1 MARKLKQK
9 RPDRKEIKREVEENF
24 DFHLLVFSVYKA
36 ASLFLEKFHLK
47 TQFGI
52 NRHTENG
59 IIETKNIKIKS
70 LSGYPI
76 LENFEGIGTV
86 ITQIT
91 KSMLM
96 LHNDTLRKKYNLD
109 GRIYTDVSLH
119 NAYDQCY
126 LKYGLPYKIKWA
138 SDIECAD
145 KEVEDALKTL
155 ADSVVR
161 FRIVEDLI
169 YRDIDIDI
177 PTRKY
182 IRTMITKFNNSFL
195 PYVAEIIKLAIVK
208 IKLLEQKIKLKKGA

>member
-1 MARKLKQK
+1 
-9 RPDRKEIKREVEENF
+9 
-24 DFHLLVFSVYKA
+24 
-36 ASLFLEKFHLK
+36 
-47 TQFGI
+47 
-52 NRHTENG
+52 
-59 IIETKNIKIKS
+59 
-70 LSGYPI
+70 
-76 LENFEGIGTV
+76 
-86 ITQIT
+86 
-91 KSMLM
+91 M

-119 NAYDQCY
+119 NAYDECY
-126 LKYGLPYKIKWA
+126 LKYGIPYKLKWA

-195 PYVAEIIKLAIVK
+195 PYVTEII
-208 IKLLEQKIKLKKGA
+208 EN

>member
-9 RPDRKEIKREVEENF
+9 RPDKKEIKKEVEENF
-24 DFHLLVFSVYKA
+24 DFHLLMFSVYKA

-70 LSGYPI
+70 LNGYPI
-76 LENFEGIGTV
+76 LSDFKGIGTV

-96 LHNDTLRKKYNLD
+96 LHNDTLRKKYNMD
-109 GRIYTDVSLH
+109 GRIYTDKKLQK
-119 NAYDQCY
+119 AYDEHY

-138 SDIECAD
+138 NDIECED
-145 KEVEDALKTL
+145 KEVEGALKTL

-161 FRIVEDLI
+161 FKVVEDLI
-169 YRDIDIDI
+169 YRDIDLDI

-182 IRTMITKFNNSFL
+182 IRTMITKFNNNFL
-195 PYVAEIIKLAIVK
+195 PYVAEII
-208 IKLLEQKIKLKKGA
+208 EN

>member
-24 DFHLLVFSVYKA
+24 DFHLLMFSVYKA
-36 ASLFLEKFHLK
+36 ASLFLDKFHLK

-52 NRHTENG
+52 TRGNESR
-59 IIETKNIKIKS
+59 IIDTKNIKIKS
-70 LSGYPI
+70 LKGYPI
-76 LENFEGIGTV
+76 LENFEGIATV
-86 ITQIT
+86 IIQIT

-119 NAYDQCY
+119 NAYDEHY
-126 LKYGLPYKIKWA
+126 LKYGLPYKIKWDE
-138 SDIECAD
+138 DIKSED

-161 FRIVEDLI
+161 FKIVEDLI

-195 PYVAEIIKLAIVK
+195 PYVTEII
-208 IKLLEQKIKLKKGA
+208 ESGS

>member
-1 MARKLKQK
+1 MARKLKIK
-9 RPDRKEIKREVEENF
+9 RPDKKEIKREVEENF
-24 DFHLLVFSVYKA
+24 DFHLLMFSVYKA

-59 IIETKNIKIKS
+59 IIDTKNIKIKS
-70 LSGYPI
+70 LKGYPI

-109 GRIYTDVSLH
+109 GRIYTDASLH
-119 NAYDQCY
+119 KAYDECY
-126 LKYGLPYKIKWA
+126 LEYGLPYKIKWDE
-138 SDIECAD
+138 DIKSED

-161 FRIVEDLI
+161 FKVVEDLI
-169 YRDIDIDI
+169 YRDIEIDI

-195 PYVAEIIKLAIVK
+195 PYVTEII
-208 IKLLEQKIKLKKGA
+208 ES

>member
-9 RPDRKEIKREVEENF
+9 RPDKKEIKKEVEENF

-52 NRHTENG
+52 NRHTENR
-59 IIETKNIKIKS
+59 IIDTKNIKIKS
-70 LSGYPI
+70 LNGYPI
-76 LENFEGIGTV
+76 LSDFKGIGTV

-109 GRIYTDVSLH
+109 GRIYTDISLH

-138 SDIECAD
+138 SDIECSD

-161 FRIVEDLI
+161 FKVVEDLI

-195 PYVAEIIKLAIVK
+195 PYVDEII
-208 IKLLEQKIKLKKGA
+208 ESGS

>member
-9 RPDRKEIKREVEENF
+9 RPDKKEIKKEVEENF

-52 NRHTENG
+52 NRHTENK
-59 IIETKNIKIKS
+59 IIDTKNIKIKS

-76 LENFEGIGTV
+76 LSDFKGIGTV

-109 GRIYTDVSLH
+109 GRIYTDTSLH
-119 NAYDQCY
+119 NAYDVCY
-126 LKYGLPYKIKWA
+126 LKHGLPYKLKWA
-138 SDIECAD
+138 SDIECED
-145 KEVEDALKTL
+145 KEVEGALKTL
-155 ADSVVR
+155 ADSIVR
-161 FRIVEDLI
+161 FKVIEDLI
-169 YRDIDIDI
+169 YRDIEIDI

-182 IRTMITKFNNSFL
+182 IRTMITKFNNNFL
-195 PYVAEIIKLAIVK
+195 PYVTEII
-208 IKLLEQKIKLKKGA
+208 ES

>member
-52 NRHTENG
+52 NKHTENG

-76 LENFEGIGTV
+76 LSDFKGIGTV

-109 GRIYTDVSLH
+109 GRIYTDASLH
-119 NAYDQCY
+119 KAYDQCY

-138 SDIECAD
+138 SDIECTD
-145 KEVEDALKTL
+145 KEVEGALKTL

-195 PYVAEIIKLAIVK
+195 PYVAEII
-208 IKLLEQKIKLKKGA
+208 EN

>member
-1 MARKLKQK
+1 MKKTLT
-9 RPDRKEIKREVEENF
+9 F
-24 DFHLLVFSVYKA
+24 TYKA

-52 NRHTENG
+52 NRHTENR
-59 IIETKNIKIKS
+59 IIDTKNIKIKS
-70 LSGYPI
+70 LNGYPI
-76 LENFEGIGTV
+76 LSDFKGIGTV

-109 GRIYTDVSLH
+109 GRIYTDTSLH
-119 NAYDQCY
+119 NAYDVCY
-126 LKYGLPYKIKWA
+126 LKHGLPYKLKWA
-138 SDIECAD
+138 SDIECED
-145 KEVEDALKTL
+145 KEVEGALKTL
-155 ADSVVR
+155 ADSIVR
-161 FRIVEDLI
+161 FKVIEDLI

-195 PYVAEIIKLAIVK
+195 PYVTEII
-208 IKLLEQKIKLKKGA
+208 ES

>member
-24 DFHLLVFSVYKA
+24 DFHLLMFSVYKA
-36 ASLFLEKFHLK
+36 ASLFLDKFHLK

-52 NRHTENG
+52 NKHTENG
-59 IIETKNIKIKS
+59 IIDTKNIKIKS
-70 LSGYPI
+70 LNGYPI
-76 LENFEGIGTV
+76 LSDFKGIDTV

-145 KEVEDALKTL
+145 KEVEGALKTL
-155 ADSVVR
+155 ADSIVR
-161 FRIVEDLI
+161 FKVVEDLI

-182 IRTMITKFNNSFL
+182 IRTMITKFNKNFL
-195 PYVAEIIKLAIVK
+195 PYVAEIM
-208 IKLLEQKIKLKKGA
+208 ESGS

>member
-1 MARKLKQK
+1 MARKLKIK
-9 RPDRKEIKREVEENF
+9 RPDKKDVKREVEENF
-24 DFHLLVFSVYKA
+24 DFHLLMFSVYKA
-36 ASLFLEKFHLK
+36 ASLFLDKFHLK

-109 GRIYTDVSLH
+109 GRIYTDASLH
-119 NAYDQCY
+119 KAYDECY
-126 LKYGLPYKIKWA
+126 LEYGLPYKIKWDE
-138 SDIECAD
+138 DIKSED

-161 FRIVEDLI
+161 FRIVENLI

-195 PYVAEIIKLAIVK
+195 PYVTEII
-208 IKLLEQKIKLKKGA
+208 ESGS

>member
-1 MARKLKQK
+1 MKIWKQSKHGIWRDKMARKLKQK
-9 RPDRKEIKREVEENF
+9 RPDKKEIKREVEENF
-24 DFHLLVFSVYKA
+24 DFHLLMFSVYKA

-52 NRHTENG
+52 NRHSGNG

-119 NAYDQCY
+119 KAYDECY
-126 LKYGLPYKIKWA
+126 LEYGLPYKIKWDE
-138 SDIECAD
+138 DIKSED

-182 IRTMITKFNNSFL
+182 IRTMITKFNNNFL
-195 PYVAEIIKLAIVK
+195 PYVTEII
-208 IKLLEQKIKLKKGA
+208 ESGS

>member
-1 MARKLKQK
+1 MARKLKIK

-91 KSMLM
+91 KSMIM
-96 LHNDTLRKKYNLD
+96 MHNKELLKKYNLD
-109 GRIYTDVSLH
+109 GRIYENKLLH
-119 NAYDQCY
+119 AEYEKLY
-126 LKYGLPYKIKWA
+126 VEKAAPYFEKWHEDIKC
-138 SDIECAD
+138 ED
-145 KEVEDALKTL
+145 KEVEGALKTL
-155 ADSVVR
+155 ADSIVR
-161 FRIVEDLI
+161 FKVVEDLI

-182 IRTMITKFNNSFL
+182 IRTMITKFNNNFL
-195 PYVAEIIKLAIVK
+195 PYVTEII
-208 IKLLEQKIKLKKGA
+208 EN

>member
-1 MARKLKQK
+1 MARKLKIK
-9 RPDRKEIKREVEENF
+9 RPDKKDIKKEVEENF
-24 DFHLLVFSVYKA
+24 DFHLLMFSVYKA

-52 NRHTENG
+52 NKHTENG

-109 GRIYTDVSLH
+109 GRIYTDASLH
-119 NAYDQCY
+119 KAYDEYY
-126 LKYGLPYKIKWA
+126 LKYGLPYKVKWA
-138 SDIECAD
+138 NDIECAD

-161 FRIVEDLI
+161 FKVVEDLI
-169 YRDIDIDI
+169 YRDIDLDI

-195 PYVAEIIKLAIVK
+195 PYVTEII
-208 IKLLEQKIKLKKGA
+208 EN

>member
-52 NRHTENG
+52 NRHTENR
-59 IIETKNIKIKS
+59 IIDTKNIKIKS
-70 LSGYPI
+70 LNGYPI
-76 LENFEGIGTV
+76 LSDFKGIGTV

-109 GRIYTDVSLH
+109 GRIYTNTSLH
-119 NAYDQCY
+119 NAYDVCY
-126 LKYGLPYKIKWA
+126 LKHGLPYKLKWA
-138 SDIECAD
+138 SDIECED
-145 KEVEDALKTL
+145 KEVEGALKTL
-155 ADSVVR
+155 ADSIVR
-161 FRIVEDLI
+161 FKVIEDLI

-195 PYVAEIIKLAIVK
+195 PYVAEII
-208 IKLLEQKIKLKKGA
+208 EN

>member
-9 RPDRKEIKREVEENF
+9 RPDKKEIKKEVEENF

-52 NRHTENG
+52 NRHTENK
-59 IIETKNIKIKS
+59 IIDTNNIKIKS

-76 LENFEGIGTV
+76 LSDFKGIGTV

-109 GRIYTDVSLH
+109 GRIYTDTSLH
-119 NAYDQCY
+119 NAYDVCY
-126 LKYGLPYKIKWA
+126 LKHGLPYKLKWA
-138 SDIECAD
+138 SDIECED
-145 KEVEDALKTL
+145 KEVEGALKTL
-155 ADSVVR
+155 ADSIVR
-161 FRIVEDLI
+161 FKVIEDLI
-169 YRDIDIDI
+169 YRDIEIDI

-182 IRTMITKFNNSFL
+182 IRTMITKFNNNFL
-195 PYVAEIIKLAIVK
+195 PYVTEII
-208 IKLLEQKIKLKKGA
+208 ES

>member
-9 RPDRKEIKREVEENF
+9 RPDRKEIKREVEKNF

-52 NRHTENG
+52 NRHTENR
-59 IIETKNIKIKS
+59 IIDTKNIKIKS
-70 LSGYPI
+70 LNGYPI
-76 LENFEGIGTV
+76 LSDFKGIGTV

-109 GRIYTDVSLH
+109 GRIYMDTSLH
-119 NAYDQCY
+119 NAYDVCY
-126 LKYGLPYKIKWA
+126 LKHGLPYKLKWA
-138 SDIECAD
+138 SDIECED
-145 KEVEDALKTL
+145 KEVEGALKTL
-155 ADSVVR
+155 ADSIVR
-161 FRIVEDLI
+161 FKVIEDLI

-195 PYVAEIIKLAIVK
+195 PYVTEII
-208 IKLLEQKIKLKKGA
+208 EN

>member
-1 MARKLKQK
+1 MARKLKIK
-9 RPDRKEIKREVEENF
+9 RPDKKEIKREVEENF
-24 DFHLLVFSVYKA
+24 DFHLLMFSVYKA

-76 LENFEGIGTV
+76 LENFKGIGTV

-109 GRIYTDVSLH
+109 GRIYTDASLH
-119 NAYDQCY
+119 KAYDECY
-126 LKYGLPYKIKWA
+126 LEYGLPYKIKWDE
-138 SDIECAD
+138 DIKSED

-161 FRIVEDLI
+161 FRIVENLI

-195 PYVAEIIKLAIVK
+195 PYVTEII
-208 IKLLEQKIKLKKGA
+208 ESGS

>member
-1 MARKLKQK
+1 MARKLKIK

-24 DFHLLVFSVYKA
+24 DFHLLMFSVYKA
-36 ASLFLEKFHLK
+36 ASLFLDKFHLK
-47 TQFGI
+47 NQFGI
-52 NRHTENG
+52 TREN
-59 IIETKNIKIKS
+59 ENIKIKS
-70 LSGYPI
+70 LNGYPI
-76 LENFEGIGTV
+76 LSDFKGIGTV

-119 NAYDQCY
+119 NAYDEHY

-138 SDIECAD
+138 SDIECED
-145 KEVEDALKTL
+145 KEVEGALKTL

-161 FRIVEDLI
+161 FKVVEDLI
-169 YRDIDIDI
+169 YRDIDLDI

-182 IRTMITKFNNSFL
+182 IRTMITKFNNNFL
-195 PYVAEIIKLAIVK
+195 PYVAEII
-208 IKLLEQKIKLKKGA
+208 EN

>member
-9 RPDRKEIKREVEENF
+9 RPDKKEIKKEVEENF

-59 IIETKNIKIKS
+59 IIDTKNIKIKS
-70 LSGYPI
+70 LNGYPM
-76 LENFEGIGTV
+76 LADFKGISTV

-96 LHNDTLRKKYNLD
+96 LHNDTLKKKYNLD
-109 GRIYTDVSLH
+109 GRIYTDISLH
-119 NAYDQCY
+119 NAYDVCY
-126 LKYGLPYKIKWA
+126 LKHGLPYKLKWA
-138 SDIECAD
+138 SDIECED
-145 KEVEDALKTL
+145 KEVEGALKTL
-155 ADSVVR
+155 ADSIVR
-161 FRIVEDLI
+161 FKVVEEMI

-195 PYVAEIIKLAIVK
+195 PYVTEII
-208 IKLLEQKIKLKKGA
+208 ESGS

>member
-1 MARKLKQK
+1 MARKLKIK
-9 RPDRKEIKREVEENF
+9 RPDRKEIKREVEKNF

-52 NRHTENG
+52 NKHTENG

-76 LENFEGIGTV
+76 LSDFKGIGTV

-109 GRIYTDVSLH
+109 GRIYTDASLH
-119 NAYDQCY
+119 KAYDQCY

-138 SDIECAD
+138 SDIECTD
-145 KEVEDALKTL
+145 KEVEGALKTL

-195 PYVAEIIKLAIVK
+195 PYVAEII
-208 IKLLEQKIKLKKGA
+208 EN

>member
-1 MARKLKQK
+1 MARKLKIK
-9 RPDRKEIKREVEENF
+9 KPDRKEIKREVEENF
-24 DFHLLVFSVYKA
+24 DFHLLMFSVYKA

-70 LSGYPI
+70 LNGYPI
-76 LENFEGIGTV
+76 LSDFKGIGTV

-96 LHNDTLRKKYNLD
+96 LHNDTLRKKYNMD
-109 GRIYTDVSLH
+109 GRIYTDKKLQK
-119 NAYDQCY
+119 AYDEHY

-138 SDIECAD
+138 NDIECED
-145 KEVEDALKTL
+145 KEVEGALKTL

-161 FRIVEDLI
+161 FKVVEDLI
-169 YRDIDIDI
+169 YRDIDLDI

-182 IRTMITKFNNSFL
+182 IRTMITKFNNNFL
-195 PYVAEIIKLAIVK
+195 PYVAEII
-208 IKLLEQKIKLKKGA
+208 EN

>member
-9 RPDRKEIKREVEENF
+9 RPDKKEIKKEVEENF

-52 NRHTENG
+52 TRHTENK
-59 IIETKNIKIKS
+59 IIDTKNIKIKS
-70 LSGYPI
+70 LNGYPI
-76 LENFEGIGTV
+76 LADFKGIGTV

-96 LHNDTLRKKYNLD
+96 LHNDTLRNKYNLD
-109 GRIYTDVSLH
+109 GRIYTDTSLH
-119 NAYDQCY
+119 NAYDVCY
-126 LKYGLPYKIKWA
+126 LKHGLPYKLKWA
-138 SDIECAD
+138 SDIECED
-145 KEVEDALKTL
+145 KEVEGALKTL
-155 ADSVVR
+155 ADSIVR
-161 FRIVEDLI
+161 FKVIEDLI

-195 PYVAEIIKLAIVK
+195 PYVTEII
-208 IKLLEQKIKLKKGA
+208 ES

>member
-1 MARKLKQK
+1 MARKLKIK

-24 DFHLLVFSVYKA
+24 DFHLLMFSVYKA
-36 ASLFLEKFHLK
+36 ASLFLDKFHLK
-47 TQFGI
+47 RQFGI
-52 NRHTENG
+52 TRENENR
-59 IIETKNIKIKS
+59 IIDTKNIKIKS

-96 LHNDTLRKKYNLD
+96 LHNDILRKKYNLD

-119 NAYDQCY
+119 NAYDKHY
-126 LKYGLPYKIKWA
+126 LKYGIPYKLKWA

-155 ADSVVR
+155 ADSIVR
-161 FRIVEDLI
+161 FKVVEEMI

-182 IRTMITKFNNSFL
+182 IRTMITKFNNNFL
-195 PYVAEIIKLAIVK
+195 PYVTEII
-208 IKLLEQKIKLKKGA
+208 ESGS

>member
-1 MARKLKQK
+1 MARKLKIK

-24 DFHLLVFSVYKA
+24 DFHLLMFSVYKA
-36 ASLFLEKFHLK
+36 ASLFLDKFHLK

-109 GRIYTDVSLH
+109 GRIYTDASLH
-119 NAYDQCY
+119 KAYDECY
-126 LKYGLPYKIKWA
+126 LEYGLPYKIKWDE
-138 SDIECAD
+138 DIKSED

-161 FRIVEDLI
+161 FRIVENLI

-195 PYVAEIIKLAIVK
+195 PYVTEII
-208 IKLLEQKIKLKKGA
+208 ESGS

>member
-9 RPDRKEIKREVEENF
+9 RPDRKEIKKEVEENF

-52 NRHTENG
+52 NRHTENR
-59 IIETKNIKIKS
+59 IIDTKNIKIKS
-70 LSGYPI
+70 LNGYPM
-76 LENFEGIGTV
+76 LADFKGIGTV

-109 GRIYTDVSLH
+109 GRIYTDASLH
-119 NAYDQCY
+119 KAYDVCY
-126 LKYGLPYKIKWA
+126 LKHGLPYKLKWA
-138 SDIECAD
+138 SDIECED
-145 KEVEDALKTL
+145 KEVEGALKTL
-155 ADSVVR
+155 ADSIVR
-161 FRIVEDLI
+161 FKVIEDLI

-182 IRTMITKFNNSFL
+182 IRTMITKFNNSFS
-195 PYVAEIIKLAIVK
+195 PYVTEII
-208 IKLLEQKIKLKKGA
+208 EN

>member
-52 NRHTENG
+52 NRHTENK
-59 IIETKNIKIKS
+59 IIDTKNIKIKS
-70 LSGYPI
+70 LNGYPM
-76 LENFEGIGTV
+76 LADFKGIGTV

-119 NAYDQCY
+119 NAYDVCY
-126 LKYGLPYKIKWA
+126 LKHGLPYKLKWA
-138 SDIECAD
+138 SDIECED
-145 KEVEDALKTL
+145 KEVEGALKTL
-155 ADSVVR
+155 ADSIVR
-161 FRIVEDLI
+161 FKVIEDLI

-195 PYVAEIIKLAIVK
+195 PYVTEII
-208 IKLLEQKIKLKKGA
+208 ES

>member
-9 RPDRKEIKREVEENF
+9 RPDKKEIKREVEENF
-24 DFHLLVFSVYKA
+24 DFHLLMFSVYKA

-52 NRHTENG
+52 NRHSGNG

-119 NAYDQCY
+119 KAYDECY
-126 LKYGLPYKIKWA
+126 LEYGLPYKIKWDE
-138 SDIECAD
+138 DIKSED

-182 IRTMITKFNNSFL
+182 IRTMITKFNNNFL
-195 PYVAEIIKLAIVK
+195 PYVTEII
-208 IKLLEQKIKLKKGA
+208 ESGS

>member
-9 RPDRKEIKREVEENF
+9 RPDKKDVKKEVEENF

-52 NRHTENG
+52 NRHTENK
-59 IIETKNIKIKS
+59 IIDTKNIKIKS
-70 LSGYPI
+70 LNGYPM
-76 LENFEGIGTV
+76 LADFKGIGTV

-109 GRIYTDVSLH
+109 GRIYTDTSLH
-119 NAYDQCY
+119 NAYDVCY
-126 LKYGLPYKIKWA
+126 LKHGLPYKLKWA
-138 SDIECAD
+138 SDIECED
-145 KEVEDALKTL
+145 KEVEGALKTL
-155 ADSVVR
+155 ADSIVR
-161 FRIVEDLI
+161 FKVIEDLI

-195 PYVAEIIKLAIVK
+195 PYVTEII
-208 IKLLEQKIKLKKGA
+208 ES

>member
-52 NRHTENG
+52 TRHTENG
-59 IIETKNIKIKS
+59 IIDTKNIKIKS
-70 LSGYPI
+70 LNGYPM
-76 LENFEGIGTV
+76 LADFKGIGTV

-96 LHNDTLRKKYNLD
+96 LHNDTLRNKYNLD
-109 GRIYTDVSLH
+109 GRIYTNTSLH
-119 NAYDQCY
+119 NAYDVCY
-126 LKYGLPYKIKWA
+126 LKYGLLYKLKWA
-138 SDIECAD
+138 NDIECAD

-169 YRDIDIDI
+169 YRILI
-177 PTRKY
+177 
-182 IRTMITKFNNSFL
+182 
-195 PYVAEIIKLAIVK
+195 
-208 IKLLEQKIKLKKGA
+208 

>member
-1 MARKLKQK
+1 MARKLKIK
-9 RPDRKEIKREVEENF
+9 RPDKKEIKREVEENF
-24 DFHLLVFSVYKA
+24 DFHLLMFSVYKA

-52 NRHTENG
+52 ARENENRM
-59 IIETKNIKIKS
+59 IETKNIKIKS
-70 LSGYPI
+70 LNGYPM
-76 LENFEGIGTV
+76 LSDFKGIGTV

-109 GRIYTDVSLH
+109 GRIYTDASLH
-119 NAYDQCY
+119 KAYDVCY
-126 LKYGLPYKIKWA
+126 LKHGLPYKLKWA
-138 SDIECAD
+138 SDIECED
-145 KEVEDALKTL
+145 KEVEGALKTL
-155 ADSVVR
+155 ADSMVR
-161 FRIVEDLI
+161 FKVIEDLI

-195 PYVAEIIKLAIVK
+195 PYVTEII
-208 IKLLEQKIKLKKGA
+208 EN

>member
-1 MARKLKQK
+1 MARKLKIK
-9 RPDRKEIKREVEENF
+9 RPDKKDVKREVEENF
-24 DFHLLVFSVYKA
+24 DFHLLMFSVYKA
-36 ASLFLEKFHLK
+36 ASLFLDKFHLK

-109 GRIYTDVSLH
+109 GRIYTDASLH
-119 NAYDQCY
+119 KAYDECY
-126 LKYGLPYKIKWA
+126 LEYGLPYKIKWDE
-138 SDIECAD
+138 DIKSED

-195 PYVAEIIKLAIVK
+195 PYVAEII
-208 IKLLEQKIKLKKGA
+208 EN

>member
-9 RPDRKEIKREVEENF
+9 RPDRKEIKKEVEENF

-52 NRHTENG
+52 NRHTENR
-59 IIETKNIKIKS
+59 IIDTKNIKIKS

-109 GRIYTDVSLH
+109 GRIYTDASLH
-119 NAYDQCY
+119 KAYDECY
-126 LKYGLPYKIKWA
+126 LEYGLPYKIKWDE
-138 SDIECAD
+138 DIKSED

-195 PYVAEIIKLAIVK
+195 PYVTEII
-208 IKLLEQKIKLKKGA
+208 ESGS

>member
-9 RPDRKEIKREVEENF
+9 RPDRKEIKKEVEENF

-52 NRHTENG
+52 NRHTENK
-59 IIETKNIKIKS
+59 IIDTKNIKIKS
-70 LSGYPI
+70 LNGYPM
-76 LENFEGIGTV
+76 LADFKGIGTV

-96 LHNDTLRKKYNLD
+96 LHNDTLRNKYNLD
-109 GRIYTDVSLH
+109 GRIYTDTSLH
-119 NAYDQCY
+119 NAYDVCY
-126 LKYGLPYKIKWA
+126 LKHGLPYKLKWA
-138 SDIECAD
+138 SDIECED
-145 KEVEDALKTL
+145 KEVEGALKTL
-155 ADSVVR
+155 ADSIVR
-161 FRIVEDLI
+161 FKVVEDLI

-182 IRTMITKFNNSFL
+182 IRTMITKFNNNFL
-195 PYVAEIIKLAIVK
+195 PYVTEII
-208 IKLLEQKIKLKKGA
+208 EN

>member
-9 RPDRKEIKREVEENF
+9 RPDKKEIKKEVEENF

-52 NRHTENG
+52 TRHTENK
-59 IIETKNIKIKS
+59 IIDTKNIKIKS
-70 LSGYPI
+70 LNGYPM
-76 LENFEGIGTV
+76 LADFKGIGTV

-109 GRIYTDVSLH
+109 GRIYTDTSLH
-119 NAYDQCY
+119 NAYDVCY
-126 LKYGLPYKIKWA
+126 LKHGLPYKLKWA

-182 IRTMITKFNNSFL
+182 IRTMITKFNNNFL
-195 PYVAEIIKLAIVK
+195 PYVAEII
-208 IKLLEQKIKLKKGA
+208 ESGS

>member
-1 MARKLKQK
+1 MARKLKIK

-24 DFHLLVFSVYKA
+24 DFHLLMFSVYKA
-36 ASLFLEKFHLK
+36 ASLFLDKFHLK
-47 TQFGI
+47 RQFGI
-52 NRHTENG
+52 TRENENR
-59 IIETKNIKIKS
+59 IIDTKNIKIKS
-70 LSGYPI
+70 LNGYPM
-76 LENFEGIGTV
+76 LSDFKGIGTV

-109 GRIYTDVSLH
+109 GRIYTDASLH
-119 NAYDQCY
+119 KAYDEHY
-126 LKYGLPYKIKWA
+126 LKYGLPYKVKWA
-138 SDIECAD
+138 NDIECAD

-161 FRIVEDLI
+161 FKVVEELI

-195 PYVAEIIKLAIVK
+195 PYVAEII
-208 IKLLEQKIKLKKGA
+208 EN

>member
-47 TQFGI
+47 TQFWI
-52 NRHTENG
+52 NRHTENR
-59 IIETKNIKIKS
+59 IIDTKNIKIKS
-70 LSGYPI
+70 LNGYPI
-76 LENFEGIGTV
+76 LSDFKGIGTV

-96 LHNDTLRKKYNLD
+96 LHNDTLRNKYNLD

-119 NAYDQCY
+119 NAYDVCY
-126 LKYGLPYKIKWA
+126 LKHGLPYKLKWA
-138 SDIECAD
+138 SDIECED
-145 KEVEDALKTL
+145 KEVEGALKTL
-155 ADSVVR
+155 ADSIVR
-161 FRIVEDLI
+161 FKIIEDLI

-182 IRTMITKFNNSFL
+182 IRTMITKFNNNFL
-195 PYVAEIIKLAIVK
+195 PYVTEII
-208 IKLLEQKIKLKKGA
+208 ES